1 MSSETF
7 TYKGISAGKYIEG
20 EIEAINQEEASCKL
34 KEQKIIITNLI
45 KVKKKKAAKE
55 KGKKSSFSFGKKKV
69 TPQDVMLFSK
79 QFATMVKAGLPIL
92 NVLTMLRDQIEPVS
106 YTHLTLPTICS
117 V

>member
-20 EIEAINQEEASCKL
+20 EIEAINQEEASYKL

-55 KGKKSSFSFGKKKV
+55 KGKKSFKKRK
-69 TPQDVMLFSK
+69 MY
-79 QFATMVKAGLPIL
+79 I
-92 NVLTMLRDQIEPVS
+92 
-106 YTHLTLPTICS
+106 Y
-117 V
+117 